1 VPEERDM
8 KKSIRWT
15 LFVCVA
21 FTALVG
27 CSPSPQRQA
36 VESITSAEL
45 KHHLDILAADEF
57 RGRDTPSSELK
68 IASRYL
74 AVMAESYGLK
84 PLLPDGSFLQAI
96 PLTVTEVD
104 ASRTQVSSRSP
115 EGNREFSYLRD
126 FGLLGRG
133 LASTQ
138 VSGRILFLGLGLSA
152 PDLDWDD
159 FAAHDLKGRI
169 VILLDPDL
177 PEGHA
182 VMTEETRRLLRRR
195 TWTVLQRGA
204 SAVLTVVSE
213 VREEQFREQGH
224 CFGPASSVRL
234 RTGQRSMAVPP
245 ERRPTLRAEIRHD
258 MAAALLGVS
267 RSELSSMFS
276 ALREGDR
283 VPGREIR
290 GVRLGMRIETRERAD
305 TTYNVVAWMEG
316 ADERLKDEYVLVGSH
331 HDHLGAREGRVYNGA
346 DDNGSGTVAMLEI
359 AQALSIARPKR
370 SVVLVWHTAE
380 EKGLWGSRFFVE
392 NCPVPVEKISAQINL
407 DMISRN
413 DPASIYLIGSRILST
428 ELDTVLHSVNDR
440 STGLEFDYTYE
451 DTKHP
456 DRFFFRSDHY
466 PYIQYGIP
474 AVWMF
479 CGTTE
484 DYHRETDTIS
494 RADFEKMTAI
504 TRLTYLTTLFIGD
517 LPDMLPLD
525 AHPEV
530 TSRGAHNM
538 KIGWR

>member
-1 VPEERDM
+1 M
-8 KKSIRWT
+8 KKSIHWT

-21 FTALVG
+21 LTALVG
-27 CSPSPQRQA
+27 CSPPPKKQA
-36 VESITSAEL
+36 LESITAVDL
-45 KHHLDILAADEF
+45 KDHLDILDADEF
-57 RGRDTPSSELK
+57 RGRDTPSPELK

-104 ASRTQVSSRSP
+104 ASRTQVSLRSP
-115 EGNREFSYLRD
+115 AGTRDFSYLHD
-126 FGLLGRG
+126 YGLLGGG

-159 FAAHDLKGRI
+159 MAAKDLKDRI
-169 VILLDPDL
+169 VIVLDPDL

-182 VMTEETRRLLRRR
+182 LMTEENRRLLRRR

-204 SAVLTVVSE
+204 SAVVTVVSE
-213 VREEQFREQGH
+213 AREEQFREQGH
-224 CFGPASSVRL
+224 CFGPASSVKL

-283 VPGREIR
+283 IPAREIR
-290 GVRLGMRIETRERAD
+290 GGRLEILVETREHTD

-316 ADERLKDEYVLVGSH
+316 ADERLKEEYVLVGSH

-359 AQALSIARPKR
+359 AQALSIAHPKR

-380 EKGLWGSRFFVE
+380 EKGLWGARYFVE
-392 NCPVPVEKISAQINL
+392 NCPVAVEKISAQINL

-428 ELDTVLHSVNDR
+428 KLDAALHLVNDR
-440 STGLEFDYTYE
+440 EARLEFDYTYE
-451 DTKHP
+451 DPKHP
-456 DRFFFRSDHY
+456 DRFFSRSDHY
-466 PYIQYGIP
+466 PYIRYGIP
-474 AVWMF
+474 AVWLF

-494 RADFEKMTAI
+494 RMDFEKMTAI
-504 TRLTYLTTLFIGD
+504 THLTYLTTLFIGD

-525 AHPEV
+525 AHPEI
-530 TSRGAHNM
+530 TSRGAHNT
-538 KIGWR
+538 KISWR